1 METHELLPHPANLP
15 LGVTRV
21 EARMLAL
28 DPHWLTLR
36 WRVEGAQRLV
46 LPPFAG
52 KGRADGLWQAT
63 CFELFVRPDGGS
75 GYAEF
80 NFSPSQR
87 WAAYDFVAY
96 REGMAEREVPRDP
109 VCTPRRG
116 QSVLIF
122 DVALPAAALPPL
134 PWRYGL
140 TAVIEEEG
148 GHKSWWAIAH
158 GAARPD
164 FHHDACFAARLAA
177 ANAA

>member
-1 METHELLPHPANLP
+1 MPILSSHPLHPP
-15 LGVTRV
+15 LEVTSV
-21 EARMLAL
+21 EARVLSHDARWM
-28 DPHWLTLR
+28 TLR

-46 LPPFAG
+46 VPPFAG

-63 CFELFVRPDGGS
+63 CFELFVKPDGGE

-87 WAAYDFVAY
+87 WAAYDFSGY
-96 REGMAEREVPRDP
+96 REGMAERPMPRDP

-122 DVALPAAALPPL
+122 DVSLPSAALPSLPAAL
-134 PWRYGL
+134 GL

-148 GHKSWWAIAH
+148 GHKSYWAIAH
-158 GAARPD
+158 REDRPD
-164 FHHDACFAARLAA
+164 FHHASCFAASLEAPSA
-177 ANAA
+177 P